1 MIRYKLTIC
10 IPTYN
15 RADYLPIAL
24 ESVLSQITDRVEIAI
39 CDNGS
44 VDNTPKVVAAYQQKH
59 PSIKFFRFEKNVG
72 PDRCFIKA
80 AEIATGEFFW
90 FLGDDDAIV
99 DGSIQNVLAAL
110 DRTPDLSGISVNRKI
125 FDPSLTIEYPYE
137 PILPTLVDDRLYVEA
152 DPCIRDLFIY
162 FGYMSGQVCRKELWE
177 QAIQSTPNV
186 EKYYNAYSI
195 LFLCSKM
202 ILMKPKWLYLHSA
215 YVKYRTA
222 NDSFAAQLGIYKRF
236 LLDVVEYQNIANGLF
251 KPRSPL
257 HSFCLNKVCKI
268 HIMAR
273 IVNIKAAR
281 SVRFFSVRALAAMLP
296 RYWSISSF
304 WRNSLPLLLIP
315 GFAHGLARWIYRKLR
330 HRKFVQASQ
339 ISLEQSRE

>member
-1 MIRYKLTIC
+1 MTRYKLTIC

-44 VDNTPKVVAAYQQKH
+44 IDNTSEVVATYQQKH
-59 PSIKFFRFEKNVG
+59 PEIKFFRFEKNVG
-72 PDRCFIKA
+72 PDRCFVKA
-80 AEIATGEFFW
+80 TQIATGEYFW
-90 FLGDDDAIV
+90 FLGDDDAI
-99 DGSIQNVLAAL
+99 DPGSIQVVLAAL
-110 DRTPDLSGISVNRKI
+110 DRAPDLSGISVNRKI
-125 FDPSLTIEYPYE
+125 FDPTLTIEFPYE

-152 DPCIRDLFIY
+152 DACIRDLFIY

-177 QAIQSTPNV
+177 QTIQSTPDV
-186 EKYYNAYSI
+186 EKYYHAYSI

-202 ILMKPKWLYLHSA
+202 VLMKPKWLYLHSA
-215 YVKYRTA
+215 YVQYRTA

-236 LLDVVEYQNIANGLF
+236 LLDVVEYQNIADGLF

-257 HSFCLNKVCKI
+257 HRFCLNKVCKI

-273 IVNIKAAR
+273 IVQIKAAR
-281 SVRFFSVRALAAMLP
+281 SVKFFSVKALAAMLP
-296 RYWSISSF
+296 RYWSVSTF
-304 WRNSLPLLLIP
+304 WCNSLPLLLIP
-315 GFAHGLARWIYRKLR
+315 GFAHEFARSIYRKLR
-330 HRKFVQASQ
+330 RRRSVQ
-339 ISLEQSRE
+339 IS